1 MAKNL
6 KKEEKV
12 TLNLI
17 KDLLEERFS
26 KHEKTITTFISDNNK
41 LIHEKL
47 DGINRR
53 IDDQNERIKALE
65 TLNDEFKESLDVTH
79 DILEGKIK
87 NVNKNLSELSEE
99 INAHRHNNQEKVD
112 IGLLRD
118 KLRDME
124 DRSRRN
130 NLRIDGIEDEKEE
143 TWEDTERKVLSI
155 LTNNLNL
162 QNIRIERAHRMG
174 PHNNDKKRTV
184 IIKLLDYKDKVGI
197 LKNAKNL
204 KNTGLYINEDFS
216 NETMAIRKQ
225 LWNDVKQLR
234 LQGKFAVLKYDRIYC
249 REKR

>member
-17 KDLLEERFS
+17 KEMLEERFN
-26 KHEKTITTFISDNNK
+26 KHEKTILTFISDNNK

-53 IDDQNERIKALE
+53 IHDQNERIQVLE
-65 TLNDEFKESLDVTH
+65 NLNDEFKESLDVTH

-87 NVNKNLSELSEE
+87 HTNKKLSEFSEE
-99 INAHRHNNQEKVD
+99 INAHRHNNQDRVD

-118 KLRDME
+118 KFRDME
-124 DRSRRN
+124 DRLRRN
-130 NLRIDGIEDEKEE
+130 NLSIEGIEDEKEE
-143 TWEDTERKVLSI
+143 TWEATERKVLSI

-162 QNIRIERAHRMG
+162 QDIRIERAHRMV

-184 IIKLLDYKDKVGI
+184 IIKLLDYKDKVEI
-197 LKNAKNL
+197 LKNAKSL

-216 NETMAIRKQ
+216 SETMAIRKQ
-225 LWNDVKQLR
+225 LWNDVLT
-234 LQGKFAVLKYDRIYC
+234 LLK
-249 REKR
+249 KTVFF